1 MLQDD
6 IKEYWGFYLLKDST
20 VKLSVC
26 SRHEGASFIVV
37 KVSRGKIFQHQNLE
51 NHLRNIEFEIF
62 QQLIWGKTVKRTR
75 ENKFFQSLKD
85 ARRCAFLGELDSVEE
100 SDEISD
106 EFEFSDETVDSSSEE
121 YGKTFFD
128 TA

>member
-37 KVSRGKIFQHQNLE
+37 KVSRG
-51 NHLRNIEFEIF
+51 EIY
-62 QQLIWGKTVKRTR
+62 QDQKMKNREPDIVNTR
-75 ENKFFQSLKD
+75 K
-85 ARRCAFLGELDSVEE
+85 
-100 SDEISD
+100 
-106 EFEFSDETVDSSSEE
+106 
-121 YGKTFFD
+121 
-128 TA
+128 